1 MKPALAVRLALAKLI
16 RLLASDNDGEALAA
30 VRALARALKAS
41 GCDFHD
47 LASIVETPS
56 TSAQSDRAEADFRNH
71 FGGDDDETELPWQR
85 MVDACTDQ
93 FGRFTSREQ
102 QFLRTMQRWRG
113 TPTRKQLNWLL
124 ALFER
129 VRRAA

>member
-1 MKPALAVRLALAKLI
+1 MKLALAVRPALAKLI
-16 RLLASDNDGEALAA
+16 RLLASDVDGEALAA
-30 VRALARALKAS
+30 VRALGRALKAS

-47 LASIVETPS
+47 LASIVEAPS
-56 TSAQSDRAEADFRNH
+56 TTPSDRAEANFRNH
-71 FGGDDDETELPWQR
+71 FDDETELPWQL

-93 FGRFTSREQ
+93 PGRFTSKERPFHQ
-102 QFLRTMQRWRG
+102 TMQRWRG
-113 TPTRKQLNWLL
+113 TPTRKQLHWLL